1 MIVNIET
8 EVKIAQQE
16 PSDLSTWDWSDT
28 DDNTDG
34 GTIRC
39 EVQTGVGLKFPH
51 RFSGRTA
58 RIEAYFDTDTIV
70 RIGSVVRIRFKRGN
84 IYSTA
89 FTGRVTSFHFRVQG
103 ASHRYTMD
111 CAGIDARAG
120 VSYANVLNSSSDIK
134 FSAWIVSPKSWSNS
148 IFKNTDDLFPVDVLP
163 ANRNLFLGAY
173 TRTNNTQDFIS
184 ARSLS
189 DVLRQIS
196 AEFIQPSMTYEDG
209 RGRLVIEDPIEL
221 ARRPS
226 DASVKNLTPLSASK
240 VTRVNRLLGNTFRL
254 SYNPGTRYMG
264 NPTIRSSARFGLNA
278 GWNRIALSTID
289 DDNFKSGYG
298 YSSSW
303 FWAVYTGG
311 TSGVM
316 GGIFADGLN
325 TTKAWL
331 YLFAETAKT
340 ASEWTPTF
348 QKYKRTRST
357 GNVAFNALDALPAPA
372 SDAVSTT
379 IPYYMADIQPRHL
392 GVIKEWGWNSYIAST
407 YGSGVDR
414 VECTVLANDDDML
427 VTPGSL
433 EPASVITVSDYDDG
447 NTRLRVKR
455 VRWIKRND
463 GIMTAEIV
471 ADADCLAP

>member
-8 EVKIAQQE
+8 EVKIAQEE
-16 PSDLSTWDWSDT
+16 PDDLSTWDWTDT
-28 DDNTDG
+28 DKNADG
-34 GTIRC
+34 RSIRS
-39 EVQTGVGLKFPH
+39 EVQAGVGLKYPH
-51 RFSGRTA
+51 TFSGRTA
-58 RIEAYFDTDTIV
+58 RIEAYFDNDTIV
-70 RIGSVVRIRFKRGN
+70 RIGSVVRVRFKRSN
-84 IYSTA
+84 VYSTA
-89 FTGRVTSFHFRVQG
+89 FTGRVTSFHFSVQG
-103 ASHRYTMD
+103 TSHRYVMD

-120 VSYANVLNSSSDIK
+120 VSYANLNNFSGIK
-134 FSAWIVSPKSWSNS
+134 FSAWIVAPKNWSNS

-163 ANRNLFLGAY
+163 ANRNVFLGAY
-173 TRTNNTQDFIS
+173 TRTTASQEFIT

-189 DVLRQIS
+189 DALRQITS
-196 AEFIQPSMTYEDG
+196 EFLQPSMTYEDG

-226 DASVKNLTPLSASK
+226 DASVKKVTPLSASK
-240 VTRVNRLLGNTFRL
+240 VTKVNRLLGNTFRL
-254 SYNPGTRYMG
+254 SYNPGNRYTS
-264 NPTIRSSARFGLNA
+264 NPTISSSARFGLSA
-278 GWNRIALSTID
+278 GWNRIALSSVND
-289 DDNFKSGYG
+289 SNFKSGYG
-298 YSSSW
+298 YSSNW
-303 FWAVYTGG
+303 FWAIYTGG

-316 GGIFADGLN
+316 GGIFPDSLN

-331 YLFAETAKT
+331 YLYAKTAKT
-340 ASEWTPTF
+340 SSQWTPTF
-348 QKYKRTRST
+348 QKYNRTRST
-357 GNVAFNALDALPAPA
+357 GNVAFRTLDSLTTPA
-372 SDAVSTT
+372 SGAVSTT
-379 IPYYMADIQPRHL
+379 IPYYIGDVQARHL
-392 GVIKEWGWNSYIAST
+392 GVTKEWGWNSYIAST

-427 VTPGSL
+427 VTPGNI